1 MTMHSNMGQIAQ
13 GAVVY
18 GSNNEKIGQIAEV
31 GQDHLLVQKGM
42 LFHKDMYVPMSAV
55 SRVDGKHVYLN
66 LSKEQVNQ
74 MAAENLPARGDAW
87 YGTTTTGTT
96 MTAANTT
103 GTARTGGE
111 TVSVPVIEEELRADV
126 REVSGGGARI
136 VKDVVSEQQSI
147 DVPVKHEEV
156 YVTERAVNRPATQ
169 ADMAA
174 MNRDTE
180 TIDIPLTEQ
189 QVVTSKEA
197 VVTGEVGI
205 RKQVTTETQRVSDTV
220 RREEVHMEDADSAR
234 VHVEGDMNPRTN
246 PNPNPNTRR

>member
-1 MTMHSNMGQIAQ
+1 MVTHSSMGQIAQ

-18 GSNNEKIGQIAEV
+18 GANNEKIGQIAEV
-31 GQDHLLVQKGM
+31 GQDYFLVQKGM

-66 LSKEQVNQ
+66 LSKEQATQ
-74 MAAENLPARGDAW
+74 MAAERLPAHGDAW
-87 YGTTTTGTT
+87 YGTTTTGAATT
-96 MTAANTT
+96 AHAA
-103 GTARTGGE
+103 GE
-111 TVSVPVIEEELRADV
+111 TISVPVVEEELRAGV
-126 REVSGGGARI
+126 REVSGGSARI

-169 ADMAA
+169 ADLAA
-174 MNRDTE
+174 MNRDTQ

-205 RKQVTTETQRVSDTV
+205 RKEVTTETERVSGNV
-220 RREEVHMEDADSAR
+220 RREEVHVEGGNTER
-234 VHVEGDMNPRTN
+234 VHVEGDTDLGSTSTGT
-246 PNPNPNTRR
+246 TRRQ